1 MGRDKALIEV
11 AGEPL
16 VQRVARALVAAGAQR
31 VVVVG
36 GDRAAIEALGL
47 DVVADRFPGEGP
59 LGGVLTAMAESDAPV
74 LAVLGTDLV
83 NPDPAAIR
91 AVLAALTSHDVAVPV
106 AGGRRHFHHAVW
118 QRSAQVDRSRRRSCG
133 GERAIKRAVRYLD
146 DMAVVEVDGIAPTAL
161 ADADTPDELPPE
173 VSPRAAGDQY
183 HRRQPEPPTG
193 CGPAA

>member
-1 MGRDKALIEV
+1 MGRDKALIDIG
-11 AGEPL
+11 GEAL
-16 VQRVARALVAAGAQR
+16 VQRVARALEAAGAQR

-59 LGGVLTAMAESDAPV
+59 LGGVLTAMAESDAAV
-74 LAVLGTDLV
+74 LAVLGTDLLD
-83 NPDPAAIR
+83 PDPDAIR

-118 QRSAQVDRSRRRSCG
+118 SRSAESRIDHAFRT
-133 GERAIKRAVRYLD
+133 GERAIKRAIRTLTV
-146 DMAVVEVDGIAPTAL
+146 AEVHGIAPTAL

-173 VSPRAAGDQY
+173 VSPRAAQ
-183 HRRQPEPPTG
+183 
-193 CGPAA
+193 